1 MFRPP
6 TPPNTTQYISHN
18 LSFKRDEGQNDL
30 RGRGGS
36 LEDTAL
42 GADGISEEIGAT
54 MYGLVGDEEDDEELG
69 LLVMQGREPPKL
81 GEEGEQNPGAEGR
94 PGRDKQMELQ
104 IEIENHRKLMEA
116 LLLEIKA
123 KDEIIRQLEEKKS
136 SGGGD

>member
-1 MFRPP
+1 
-6 TPPNTTQYISHN
+6 
-18 LSFKRDEGQNDL
+18 
-30 RGRGGS
+30 
-36 LEDTAL
+36 
-42 GADGISEEIGAT
+42 

-69 LLVMQGREPPKL
+69 LLVMQGREPPIQ
-81 GEEGEQNPGAEGR
+81 GEEGEQNPGTEGR